1 MQNLTTQY
9 KDEAAKEEN
18 RPIELYDFYLGSQ
31 GACDANTFYFCT
43 DNKRAQFWNLDGV
56 LQYYT
61 PLGIKRSA
69 IPASNQ
75 LEIEAVSGEFDNV
88 DRAWSNWLNTVDL
101 RGRRVVIRKVFL
113 DLLTDPL
120 HAKVMFDGIIN
131 AVAELTE
138 LSVKIECKSKLK
150 SLAVETGRMQQLYCN
165 YIFGD
170 EFCQFNVA
178 ATRITGQLVGAGSTT
193 GFIIDASRT
202 EADDFWNDGVIQ
214 FNSGVNSGLKRKVVD
229 FILAEHKLILDYAL
243 PQAPNTGDL
252 YSVEKGC
259 DKSFDV
265 CKNRHNNQANFGG
278 FKHIP
283 QLINPISKEE

>member
-1 MQNLTTQY
+1 MQDLTTQY
-9 KDEAAKEEN
+9 KDEAQKQEN

-31 GACDANTFYFCT
+31 GPCDSLTYYFCT
-43 DNKRAQFWNLDGV
+43 DNKRCQFWNLDGV
-56 LQYYT
+56 LQYYI
-61 PLGIKRSA
+61 PLRIKRSA
-69 IPASNQ
+69 VPASNQ

-88 DRAWSNWLNTVDL
+88 DRAWSNWLNTIDL

-113 DLLTDPL
+113 DLLTDQT
-120 HAKVMFDGIIN
+120 HAKVMFDGIVN

-138 LSVKIECKSKLK
+138 ISIKIECKSKLK
-150 SLAVETGRMQQLYCN
+150 SLAVETGRMQQLYCS

-178 ATRITGQLVGAGSTT
+178 ATRIDGQTADEGSSTR
-193 GFIIDASRT
+193 FVIDAART

-214 FNSGVNSGLKRKVVD
+214 FTSGVNNGLKRKVVD
-229 FILAEHKLILDYAL
+229 FIAAEYKLILDYAL
-243 PQAPNTGDL
+243 PQAPDAGDT

-265 CKNRHNNQANFGG
+265 CKNRHNNHANFGG